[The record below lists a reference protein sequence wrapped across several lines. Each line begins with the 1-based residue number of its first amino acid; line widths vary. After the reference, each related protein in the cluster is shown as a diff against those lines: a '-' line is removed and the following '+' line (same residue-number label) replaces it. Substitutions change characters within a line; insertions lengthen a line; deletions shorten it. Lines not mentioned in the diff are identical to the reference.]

1 MSAQSTSHWRLA
13 TAVVGLIVAVP
24 VLTACSG
31 DDEQV
36 DPVESAVY
44 DTATRFVTAL
54 VEGRYDDAVELS
66 DAQPQDFACSWLLA
80 DRRARPWL
88 AASVESVTIS
98 DDGTQ
103 ARAQTMYNE
112 AEESSLD
119 LVGGG
124 TEWTVALPD
133 AYRMDMAFS
142 GPAVV
147 QMDLRERATADL
159 YSPAGPE
166 DPQECVIKPQ
176 DGTFSVKAFPSVY
189 SVMFIDPT
197 GVVDYPPVGGLLEV
211 DGEEVPVHDLGD
223 PIREREL
230 DRLKNQMLFAHLSD
244 RVLCGEA
251 PCEAGT
257 FDESAELS
265 LVKVWTDDEEQWSAE
280 VEQGDQTFTGTL
292 ERSADGDL
300 IFAVEPAT

>member
-1 MSAQSTSHWRLA
+1 MGAQSTSSWRLA
-13 TAVVGLIVAVP
+13 AAVLGLTLAGS

-31 DDEQV
+31 DDGQP
-36 DPVESAVY
+36 DPVESAAY
-44 DTATRFVTAL
+44 DTATSFVTAL
-54 VEGRYDDAVELS
+54 VEGRYDDAVVLS

-103 ARAQTMYNE
+103 ARAHTMYNY
-112 AEESSLD
+112 AKESSLD
-119 LVGGG
+119 LAGGG

-147 QMDLRERATADL
+147 QMELRERPTADL
-159 YSPAGPE
+159 FSPAGPE
-166 DPQECVIKPQ
+166 DPQDCVIKPQ
-176 DGTFSVKAFPSVY
+176 DGALSVKAFPSIY
-189 SVMFIDPT
+189 SVMLIDPT

-223 PIREREL
+223 PVREREL
-230 DRLKNQMLFAHLSD
+230 DRLKNQMLFAHLEE

-251 PCEAGT
+251 PCDAGT
-257 FDESAELS
+257 FDDTAELT
-265 LVKVWTDDEEQWSAE
+265 LVRVWTEDEEQWNAE
-280 VEQGDQTFTGTL
+280 LEQGGQAFTGTL

-300 IFAVEPAT
+300 ILDLGPEG